1 VLAVCEELGI
11 GFVPWSPLGQGFLT
25 GAIDAN
31 TPFDAAT
38 DFRSKFPRFS
48 PENRALNM
56 PIVDLLRKVA
66 ARKQASTSA
75 VALAWLMSR
84 KPWIVP
90 IPGTRRQDHLTENL
104 GALQFELTTADLREL
119 ETAFATM
126 TVHGLRMDE
135 ENMRAID
142 GWPVSTI

>member
-1 VLAVCEELGI
+1 MR
-11 GFVPWSPLGQGFLT
+11 P
-25 GAIDAN
+25 AN
-31 TPFDAAT
+31 RPRRLLSRWPGCW
-38 DFRSKFPRFS
+38 RS
-48 PENRALNM
+48 
-56 PIVDLLRKVA
+56 
-66 ARKQASTSA
+66 
-75 VALAWLMSR
+75 

-104 GALQFELTTADLREL
+104 GALQIALTAADLREL
-119 ETAFATM
+119 EAAFATM